1 MDCVKM
7 SDLAYKEFLTFLE
20 ERKVENKTLRVFL
33 AGNG

>member
-7 SDLAYKEFLTFLE
+7 SNLAYNEFVKFLD
-20 ERKVENKTLRVFL
+20 ERNVENKTLRVFL